1 MTRDLFLGP
10 FVLFS
15 TTSPHYRLD
24 RQNTLEAFFVS
35 RRQVFWSLQRFP
47 LPPRQ
52 PERMY
57 RPFFV
62 KAAGNA
68 YLCHL
73 KLEEAI
79 VYLLA
84 SSGHGMRTEQI
95 AREIN
100 ARGLHIRQ
108 DKAPVTDK
116 QVYAVIMSHPDTFV
130 KSEGRIR
137 LMI

>member
-1 MTRDLFLGP
+1 
-10 FVLFS
+10 
-15 TTSPHYRLD
+15 
-24 RQNTLEAFFVS
+24 
-35 RRQVFWSLQRFP
+35 
-47 LPPRQ
+47 
-52 PERMY
+52 MY
-57 RPFFV
+57 RPLFV
-62 KAAGNA
+62 KAGGNA
-68 YLCHL
+68 YLCNM